1 MNMQWSTGNL
11 LRLIFVLIGIIGL
24 LGIIEVGK
32 GDNFDPGSII
42 ATAMVFSFIIFFVS
56 YIPLVYY
63 SYSIN
68 RKPVIKEDIFNRLH
82 QTNLQT
88 ETLDKTFENFYGDK
102 QYKLPIFLVTI
113 VTFAGFLLVFFPTG
127 LSGFKEVVYSGDLIE
142 YIKAITKA
150 PPITYGFIGAYL
162 FSLQLIFRRY
172 VQYDLKPEV
181 FMFVTMR
188 ILITLI
194 LTFVISLLFLSEGT
208 LSSPTESIFP
218 SYALAFSF
226 LIGIFPKIGLKW
238 IEKSVCI
245 ILGIKSNKFRE
256 PMPLNAIEGL
266 TIWHEIRLLEE
277 DIENIQNLATANI
290 ENLLVTT
297 RFDAQRLM
305 DWVDQALLLIH
316 VGPKKIE
323 NWRRAGIRTATDVI
337 DLLVVE
343 ENKVKV
349 AKAVELPEENIEII
363 FSALKRDPNIQH
375 VCSFWKNIYEQ
386 SIP

>member
-24 LGIIEVGK
+24 LGIIDVGK
-32 GDNFDPGSII
+32 GDNFDQGSII
-42 ATAMVFSFIIFFVS
+42 ATTVVFSFIIFFVS

-68 RKPVIKEDIFNRLH
+68 RKPVIKKDISNRLH

-88 ETLDKTFENFYGDK
+88 DTLDQTFEDFYGDK

-162 FSLQLIFRRY
+162 FSIQLIFRRY

-194 LTFVISLLFLSEGT
+194 LTFVISLFFWSTEGT
-208 LSSPTESIFP
+208 FP
-218 SYALAFSF
+218 SFALAFSF
-226 LIGIFPKIGLKW
+226 LVGIFPKIGLKW
-238 IEKSVCI
+238 IEYVVSVK
-245 ILGIKSNKFRE
+245 LMIKSENFKE
-256 PMPLNAIEGL
+256 SMPLNAIEGL

-277 DIENIQNLATANI
+277 DIENIQNLATTNI
-290 ENLLVTT
+290 ENLLITT

-316 VGPKKIE
+316 LEPGKIE
-323 NWRRAGIRTATDVI
+323 NWRGAGIRTATDVL

-343 ENKVKV
+343 ENKAKV
-349 AKAVELPEENIEII
+349 AKVVESSEDEIEII
-363 FSALKRDPNIQH
+363 FCTLKRDPNIQH
-375 VCSFWKNIYEQ
+375 VYSFRKNISIQ
-386 SIP
+386 STL

>member
-24 LGIIEVGK
+24 LGIIYVGR
-32 GDNFDPGSII
+32 GNNFDPGSII
-42 ATAMVFSFIIFFVS
+42 ATTVVFSFIIFFVS

-68 RKPVIKEDIFNRLH
+68 RKPVIKEDISHRLR

-88 ETLDKTFENFYGDK
+88 DTLDKTFENFYGDK

-127 LSGFKEVVYSGDLIE
+127 ISGFKEVVYSGDLIE

-162 FSLQLIFRRY
+162 FSIQLIFRRY
-172 VQYDLKPEV
+172 VQSDLKPEV

-188 ILITLI
+188 ILVTLI
-194 LTFVISLLFLSEGT
+194 LTFVISLFFWSTEGT
-208 LSSPTESIFP
+208 FS

-226 LIGIFPKIGLKW
+226 LIGIFPKIGFKW
-238 IEKSVCI
+238 IETLVSMT
-245 ILGIKSNKFRE
+245 LGIKSDKFRD

-290 ENLLVTT
+290 KYLLITT

-316 VGPKKIE
+316 VGPE
-323 NWRRAGIRTATDVI
+323 NIKDWRQAGIRTATDVL

-343 ENKVKV
+343 ENKAKV
-349 AKAVELPEENIEII
+349 AKVVKSSEEKIEII
-363 FSALKRDPNIQH
+363 FYALKRDPNIQH
-375 VCSFWKNIYEQ
+375 VNSFWKNISIQ
-386 SIP
+386 STL